1 MAKGYNWIP
10 ILCCHLVSLL
20 STTNPKSF
28 SIQKERGTTEVSAL
42 KWLLHDMWLS
52 EQYNTPF
59 IFHEGEGRSHTKKEI
74 HLRKAEAARSAKK
87 NAKNLAIQSSHHVP
101 FTFDWQK
108 TLPTPYLTCSKV
120 YYLRQ
125 LWTYNFGVHN
135 LASGTGTMFMWS
147 ENEASRGS
155 QEILSCLYRF
165 ISGLSPDIK
174 HIDAFSEN
182 AGGQNKNKHIVKF
195 WSFVVSNTP
204 VETIDHKFLVSGHSF
219 MEVWPGFRHNRK
231 GQKEISK
238 CFCSKW
244 LV

>member
-1 MAKGYNWIP
+1 
-10 ILCCHLVSLL
+10 
-20 STTNPKSF
+20 
-28 SIQKERGTTEVSAL
+28 
-42 KWLLHDMWLS
+42 MWLS

-74 HLRKAEAARSAKK
+74 HLQKAEAARSAKK
-87 NAKNLAIQSSHHVP
+87 NAKNLAIQSSQRVA
-101 FTFDWQK
+101 FTFYLQK

-165 ISGLSPDIK
+165 ISGLSPHIK
-174 HIDAFSEN
+174 HIDAFSDN

-219 MEVWPGFRHNRK
+219 MECDQDFTIIEK
-231 GQKEISK
+231 AKKISK